1 MPPLKKPWPNSGIYL
16 TAVARFGQESVD
28 SFVAKYG
35 AEAEDRLRV
44 VLQLDGKKHAKNS
57 SRIQKPAQEF
67 QKRTQESAEN
77 SEKRSRIPQESR
89 IPAQEFRARQT
100 GPWTM
105 RSRIPFKMVDE
116 STLKNRMA
124 EFGASCRAL
133 PSGSPQQLSYL
144 YK

>member
-1 MPPLKKPWPNSGIYL
+1 MPPLKEPWQNSGIYL

-35 AEAEDRLRV
+35 AEAEARLRV
-44 VLQLDGKKHAKNS
+44 VLQLDGKKHANNS
-57 SRIQKPAQEF
+57 PRIQKPAQEF
-67 QKRTQESAEN
+67 QKSAQESVKN

-89 IPAQEFRARQT
+89 IPAQEFSARQT
-100 GPWTM
+100 GPWKM
-105 RSRIPFKMVDE
+105 RSRIRTRIPDE
-116 STLKNRMA
+116 STFKNRMA